1 MSANGDLPSPR
12 AAPRSVALRRV
23 VNQLLEGGP
32 ERRAIE
38 AGEIDAVLDYANT
51 NVILFPAARRAIR
64 VVPGSPSPPAPRAAP
79 DAPAANSVLA
89 ALTPA
94 EYRELLPGL
103 EPVALRFGEV
113 LHEPGAPIRYVYFP
127 IDCTIGL
134 LSLTQNQR
142 MVESGLVGFEGMVGI
157 ALALGVDVSSVR
169 ALVQGAG
176 AALRMPAARF
186 QAALRSCP
194 SLQRELYRYAYVK
207 LAQSRQA
214 VACVASHGIE
224 QRLACWILM
233 TSDRSRSSVVALNHD
248 RLSTILGVR
257 RSSVTLASLALRS
270 RRLISA
276 RRGETRILNRS
287 GLEAASCACY
297 KRVEAVHAVQRSPG
311 SPRAPGSGY

>member
-1 MSANGDLPSPR
+1 MAANGHLPSPR
-12 AAPRSVALRRV
+12 ATPGPMVLRRV
-23 VNQLLEGGP
+23 INQLPEGGP
-32 ERRAIE
+32 ERQAIE
-38 AGEIDAVLDYANT
+38 AGEIDAVLDHANS

-64 VVPGSPSPPAPRAAP
+64 VAHSSPSPPAPHAAP
-79 DAPAANSVLA
+79 DTPVANSVLA
-89 ALTPA
+89 ALTSA

-127 IDCTIGL
+127 IDCTICL
-134 LSLTQNQR
+134 LSPTHHQR
-142 MVESGLVGFEGMVGI
+142 MVETGLVGFEGMVGI
-157 ALALGVDVSSVR
+157 SLALGVDVSSVR
-169 ALVQGAG
+169 AQVQCAG

-186 QAALRSCP
+186 QPAFRSCL

-233 TSDRSRSSVVALNHD
+233 TSDRSRSSVVALKQDH
-248 RLSTILGVR
+248 LSTILGVR
-257 RSSVTLASLALRS
+257 RASVTLASLALRS
-270 RRLISA
+270 RKLISA
-276 RRGETRILNRS
+276 RRGETTILDRA

-297 KRVEAVHAVQRSPG
+297 KRVEALHST
-311 SPRAPGSGY
+311 